1 MEYSDYV
8 KRGSHGPAEMLRSGK
23 VLVHSELI
31 RMTNARRSE
40 DEIAAYYGITR
51 MGLWKRRKELDIP
64 KNRLRSDKGV
74 IRVFS
79 SPENIDVN

>member
-1 MEYSDYV
+1 MEYSDYFKKV
-8 KRGSHGPAEMLRSGK
+8 SPGPAEMLRNGK

-31 RMTNARRSE
+31 KMTNARRSE
-40 DEIAAYYGITR
+40 KEIAAHYGITR

-74 IRVFS
+74 DRV
-79 SPENIDVN
+79 